1 MKTLIVTKGHGETH
15 RGFTLIELMVVIAII
30 AILAGLLL
38 PALSRAKE
46 QGRRT
51 ACLNNLRQVQLA
63 MQMYWDEN
71 ADASPAAYQG
81 VWKSDWVYWARYYYG
96 GGGANLGVFKTTG
109 YLPTVP
115 GAVMRYLANP
125 KPQLLWCPSDQTL
138 PRVLRGRISAPN
150 MSLSDKPC
158 LFSYALKISGGPPV
172 QPNVFYWRQG
182 MGSVLLSDDNPVFLF
197 KATSINRPFQKI
209 VFAERRM
216 FYEMTEG
223 EFNTSFRPYTDPKWP
238 FENSAWFWPLESLT
252 RRHNGK
258 GNVTFADG
266 HVQTVTPAFAAL
278 PEHGDAL
285 Y

>member
-1 MKTLIVTKGHGETH
+1 MQVC
-15 RGFTLIELMVVIAII
+15 RRAFTLVELLVVIAII

-38 PALSRAKE
+38 PTLARAKE

-51 ACLNNLRQVQLA
+51 ACLNNLRQLQLA

-71 ADASPAAYQG
+71 ADTSPGSFFG
-81 VWKSDWVYWARYYYG
+81 VLESDWVYWARYYYG

-109 YLPTVP
+109 YLPPVP

-138 PRVLRGRISAPN
+138 PRFLQGRISSPN

-172 QPNVFYWRQG
+172 KPNVFYWRQG
-182 MGSVLLSDDNPVFLF
+182 MGSILLSDDNPVFLF
-197 KATSINRPFQKI
+197 KATSIKGPSQKI

-223 EFNTSFRPYTDPKWP
+223 EFNKFFRPFPDPKVP
-238 FENSAWFWPLESLT
+238 FQTSAWYWPLESLT
-252 RRHNGK
+252 RRHNGR

-266 HVQTVTPAFAAL
+266 HVQTVTPQFAQE